1 MLGMYV
7 FKNSTMYKKEE
18 EEVGWGGGVN
28 ETVVYFIKE
37 RSLDTLIKILHTKNM
52 RKRVYFHQNK
62 NKTKNQWHN
71 PHSSQNLAN
80 RH

>member
-18 EEVGWGGGVN
+18 EEVGWGGGGVN

-37 RSLDTLIKILHTKNM
+37 RSLDTLIKILHTK
-52 RKRVYFHQNK
+52 
-62 NKTKNQWHN
+62 KT
-71 PHSSQNLAN
+71 
-80 RH
+80 

>member
-7 FKNSTMYKKEE
+7 FKNSTMYNKKEE
-18 EEVGWGGGVN
+18 EVGGGGD

-62 NKTKNQWHN
+62 KPMAQ
-71 PHSSQNLAN
+71 SAL
-80 RH
+80 

>member
-1 MLGMYV
+1 MY
-7 FKNSTMYKKEE
+7 SRIRQCIKKKKRRLA
-18 EEVGWGGGVN
+18 GGGGVN

-37 RSLDTLIKILHTKNM
+37 RSLDTLIKILHTK
-52 RKRVYFHQNK
+52 KHEKKSIFSPKQKQNK
-62 NKTKNQWHN
+62 KPKWHN

>member
-7 FKNSTMYKKEE
+7 FKNSTMYKKKKKRRLA
-18 EEVGWGGGVN
+18 GGRGGGN

-62 NKTKNQWHN
+62 IKNKKPMAQ
-71 PHSSQNLAN
+71 SAL
-80 RH
+80 

>member
-7 FKNSTMYKKEE
+7 FKNSTMYNKKEE
-18 EEVGWGGGVN
+18 EVGGGGVN

-62 NKTKNQWHN
+62 KPMAQ
-71 PHSSQNLAN
+71 SAL
-80 RH
+80 